1 MIKLKY
7 KKAIIIITIA
17 SALLPTLLYAEGL
30 QTDLN
35 GFRLWQFRSAVT
47 STMGKPFDKITT
59 DYSIAEAYRLDDK
72 AYMVF
77 EYLNKFQNNIYSM
90 QITGR
95 TDKALPFMGLSLGD
109 DVNKVINILGKPS
122 GEEKIDSPRVTKYS
136 YEGKNYT
143 IEIDDKNRL
152 YSIKLFITKDFLSK
166 ADGLFKSWAEFKA
179 AIAAKDVERIIRM
192 LRPDV
197 EIYKNGKVLSI
208 NQKYVDFEKNPD
220 KEFVA
225 ALIGEKDSVFSE
237 LTETEPEAEFRLHE
251 KVGVGEVYKFY
262 KGKILKEIVFYP
274 YNGIDRVYEIEF
286 REK

>member
-1 MIKLKY
+1 MKY
-7 KKAIIIITIA
+7 KAAIIYLSIA
-17 SALLPTLLYAEGL
+17 FTLLPSLLFAGEL

-35 GFRLWQFRSAVT
+35 GFRLWQLKPAVA
-47 STMGKPFDKITT
+47 SVMGKPFDTITT

-90 QITGR
+90 QITGS
-95 TDKALPFMGLSLGD
+95 TDKILPFMGLSLGD
-109 DVNKVINILGKPS
+109 DVNKVIAILGKPS
-122 GEEKIDSPRVTKYS
+122 GEEKIDSPKVTKYS

-152 YSIKLFITKDFLSK
+152 YSIKLFITKDFLNK
-166 ADGLFKSWAEFKA
+166 ADGLFKSWDEFKA
-179 AIAAKDVERIIRM
+179 AIVAKDVKRIIKM

-197 EIYKNGKVLSI
+197 EICKNGKVLSI
-208 NQKYVDFEKNPD
+208 KQKYADFEKNPD
-220 KEFVA
+220 KEFID
-225 ALIGEKDSVFSE
+225 ALIGEKNSVFSE
-237 LTETEPEAEFRLHE
+237 LTATEPEAEFRLHE
-251 KVGVGEVYKFY
+251 KVGVGAVYKFY

-274 YNGIDRVYEIEF
+274 YNSFDRVYEIEF